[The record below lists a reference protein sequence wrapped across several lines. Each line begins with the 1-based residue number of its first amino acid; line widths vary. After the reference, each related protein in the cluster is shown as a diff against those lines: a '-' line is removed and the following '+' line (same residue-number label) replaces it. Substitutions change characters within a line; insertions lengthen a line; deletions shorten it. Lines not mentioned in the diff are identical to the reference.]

1 MLMMKRFKFILLFL
15 LFPLILHAEE
25 FIVYKI
31 QSKNFLLKEIVTQ
44 LIKNKTNN
52 KIKIS
57 VKDNIAYISYKS
69 SSRIIKFHKSQETN
83 NHFYYKRGNSHIAK
97 LFINETNINKE
108 VYFTLEKNG
117 KRKIKVLLTRI

>member
-52 KIKIS
+52 RIKIS

-69 SSRIIKFHKSQETN
+69 SSRVIEFHKSQETN
-83 NHFYYKRGNSHIAK
+83 NRFYYKRGNSHIAK